1 MIERIE
7 EMPAGTMG
15 LRASGKL
22 TREDYRDVLEPA
34 LREGGRCGRSRFS
47 LPARF
52 GSSTSA
58 IRRAARVGRR
68 LSPTAS

>member
-7 EMPAGTMG
+7 EMPAGKMG

-34 LREGGRCGRSRFS
+34 REGVMTTR
-47 LPARF
+47 PKA
-52 GSSTSA
+52 
-58 IRRAARVGRR
+58 
-68 LSPTAS
+68 